1 MRKEGL
7 WQTLFKRLQVKAD
20 EQGNVQWEIHFVDS
34 TIVRAHQDAAGAK
47 KKDIRH

>member
-1 MRKEGL
+1 
-7 WQTLFKRLQVKAD
+7 VKAD

-47 KKDIRH
+47 KRTSGIRLLQRRLLD